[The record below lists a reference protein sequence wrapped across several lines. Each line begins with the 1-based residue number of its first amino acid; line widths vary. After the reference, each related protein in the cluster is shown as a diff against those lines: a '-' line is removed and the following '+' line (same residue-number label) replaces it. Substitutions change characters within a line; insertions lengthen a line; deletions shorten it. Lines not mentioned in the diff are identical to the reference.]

1 MIQTDME
8 TFVYKMRGVVF
19 YNRTVSKTNH
29 WRERV

>member
-1 MIQTDME
+1 MMKTDME
-8 TFVYKMRGVVF
+8 TFVYKMRRAVF